1 MTTTRRLLPEMWKL
15 ADVARELGVQSHTL
29 VAAARRGQFCAVFQV
44 GRAWYARA
52 ADVREWFA
60 KSAAPEISPL
70 LLDRVRAAG
79 APPDGEPLP
88 RRPRQPRARTAGSC

>member
-1 MTTTRRLLPEMWKL
+1 MTTRTKLLPEMWKL

-29 VAAARRGQFCAVFQV
+29 VAASQRGRFCPVIQV
-44 GRAWYARA
+44 GRAWYAKA
-52 ADVREWFA
+52 ADVRAWFA
-60 KSAAPEISPL
+60 ASRSPEINPL

-79 APPDGEPLP
+79 APLDGEPLP